1 MDNKSSKRYK
11 LFSSRKSKIRSSKI
25 RSSKKRNNLKNE
37 HNENNE
43 NNETNKDDNMVKALK
58 IILFKSD
65 NIDQIVSNMQDLYV
79 NSIDNMKYELYK
91 SHFIPYNDI
100 GGKSGAVLGSLSNQV
115 NMIMK
120 MNTLKK
126 SEMGESLLIKG
137 SKSGKCILVNN
148 KFNEV
153 LINLIFKNI
162 EHFSNINSIEKKL
175 IKKHI
180 LEIDDYGFTE
190 KTFYITMPLIGFNY
204 TNPITKKEKYLTNM
218 RELLVNNH
226 IPHLKN
232 IFSSDD
238 KSIMELYD
246 SFMANS
252 LKGYI
257 MVLKIFQKHL
267 KYINNDTKLNNVF
280 IRHVKKKNPELNP
293 LRNRGI
299 VVDFVPLLS
308 DLEKSIIE
316 VNGYKIITYSNSPRK
331 TKILKVL
338 DIGLIY
344 KVRYECES
352 SFTKVCQKL
361 SIYDFDILL
370 LVFDFYILLLSE
382 IRNIFDYLP
391 LTNQLIMNELNLNEI
406 QFVVLKN
413 LLINGKYKIGMG
425 GSFHLG
431 EIIKKYCM
439 FLNKL

>member
-1 MDNKSSKRYK
+1 MNNKSSKRYK
-11 LFSSRKSKIRSSKI
+11 LFSSRRSKI
-25 RSSKKRNNLKNE
+25 RSSKKRNNQN
-37 HNENNE
+37 NQNNE
-43 NNETNKDDNMVKALK
+43 NNEINKDDNMLKALK
-58 IILFKSD
+58 VILFKSD
-65 NIDQIVSNMQDLYV
+65 NIDQIISKMQDLYI
-79 NSIDNMKYELYK
+79 NTIDNMKYESYA

-115 NMIMK
+115 NMVMK
-120 MNTLKK
+120 MNTIKK

-153 LINLIFKNI
+153 LMNLIFKNI
-162 EHFSNINSIEKKL
+162 EHFSNINSEEKKL

-180 LEIDDYGFTE
+180 LEIDDYGFTG

-204 TNPITKKEKYLTNM
+204 VNPITKKGKYLTNL

-246 SFMANS
+246 SFMANN

-257 MVLKIFQKHL
+257 TVLKILQKHL

-280 IRHVKKKNPELNP
+280 IRHVKNKNSELNA
-293 LRNRGI
+293 LRNQGI
-299 VVDFVPLLS
+299 IVDFVPLLS

-352 SFTKVCQKL
+352 SFNKVCQKL

-370 LVFDFYILLLSE
+370 LVFDFYILLLAE
-382 IRNIFDYLP
+382 IPDIFNYLP
-391 LTNQLIMNELNLNEI
+391 STNQLIMDELNLDEK
-406 QFVVLKN
+406 QFDVLKN

-439 FLNKL
+439 LLNKL

>member
-1 MDNKSSKRYK
+1 MNNKSSKRYK
-11 LFSSRKSKIRSSKI
+11 LFSFRRSKI
-25 RSSKKRNNLKNE
+25 RSSKKRNNANNQN
-37 HNENNE
+37 NENNE
-43 NNETNKDDNMVKALK
+43 NSEDDNMVKALRV
-58 IILFKSD
+58 ILFKSD
-65 NIDQIVSNMQDLYV
+65 NIDQIVSKMQDLYI
-79 NSIDNMKYELYK
+79 NSIDNMKYESYA
-91 SHFIPYNDI
+91 SYFIPYNNI
-100 GGKSGAVLGSLSNQV
+100 AGKSGAVLGSLSNQV
-115 NMIMK
+115 NMVMK
-120 MNTLKK
+120 MNIIKK
-126 SEMGESLLIKG
+126 NEIGESILIKG

-153 LINLIFKNI
+153 LMNLIFKNI
-162 EHFSNINSIEKKL
+162 EHFSNINSSEKKL

-204 TNPITKKEKYLTNM
+204 VNPITKKGKYLTNL

-226 IPHLKN
+226 IPYLKN
-232 IFSSDD
+232 IFSSND
-238 KSIMELYD
+238 KSILELYD
-246 SFMANS
+246 SFMSNS

-257 MVLKIFQKHL
+257 AVLKILQKHL

-280 IRHVKKKNPELNP
+280 IRHVKNKNPELNP
-293 LRNRGI
+293 LRNQGI
-299 VVDFVPLLS
+299 IVDFVPLLS

-352 SFTKVCQKL
+352 SFNKVCQKL

-382 IRNIFDYLP
+382 ISDIFNYLP
-391 LTNQLIMNELNLNEI
+391 LTNQLIMNELNLDEK
-406 QFVVLKN
+406 QFDVLKN

-439 FLNKL
+439 LLNKL